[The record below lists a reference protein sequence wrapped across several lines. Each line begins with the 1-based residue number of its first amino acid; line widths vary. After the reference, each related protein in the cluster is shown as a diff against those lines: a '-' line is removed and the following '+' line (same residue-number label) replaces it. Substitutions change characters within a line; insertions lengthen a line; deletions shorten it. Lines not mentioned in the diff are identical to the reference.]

1 MTHKEMITACIEDQ
15 VAHGIVKPERK
26 EFGAAAVDHYQH
38 RILERMEAGHI
49 YKNPLKTIWL
59 WAMEDRR
66 TGQGFW
72 TTYRGHTCRRK
83 KYGGS

>member
-1 MTHKEMITACIEDQ
+1 MKKYIEVPLGLT
-15 VAHGIVKPERK
+15 VAALEK

-59 WAMEDRR
+59 WAMEDRQ